1 MRAFGS
7 MDPMSQVPLVPDTR
21 LSLLLT
27 AASGQ
32 AFNWPSS
39 EAQLIRV
46 SVGSTI
52 SGVHG
57 PAFFD
62 FASTGAALPTT
73 GGVFTTL
80 GSSGGIPVSVGQPR
94 MFQRSA
100 DSTGFS
106 VIAGSSVSICVECW
120 KK

>member
-1 MRAFGS
+1 MRTFGS
-7 MDPMSQVPLVPDTR
+7 IDPLSHVPVVPDTR

-27 AASGQ
+27 AANAQ

-39 EAQLIRV
+39 DAQIFRV
-46 SVGSTI
+46 HVGSTI
-52 SGVHG
+52 SGVRG
-57 PAFFD
+57 PVFFD

-73 GGVFTTL
+73 GGVVTTL
-80 GSSGGIPVSVGQPR
+80 GSSGGLGITEPR
-94 MFQRSA
+94 MYQRSP

-106 VIAGSSVSICVECW
+106 LIAASSCSVTMEFW